1 MIELKYSLNFN
12 YSTYWYWLNRCTKL
26 RSIKNFHKMK
36 NDQIIVS
43 PHRDSY
49 FNWKLTGKILG
60 YLSILLSIVIGV
72 YFPPLCWKFQCK
84 KFAIAVIVMSGEFL
98 LSNSS
103 FFLLFYSVEVTA
115 FSESLSLQWRIFFH
129 ILVFHFLL
137 YFPIDFSS
145 CEKFLCM
152 HISILQNVHFLK
164 KACEVLHFCNIFV
177 AISITTCILPQNSHC
192 ANSAQRDNSY
202 FVVVVLKHMEN
213 QLLSVCA
220 VFINRGMN
228 MVRGKVF

>member
-98 LSNSS
+98 LFNSS
-103 FFLLFYSVEVTA
+103 FFYCFILLKWQLSVKA
-115 FSESLSLQWRIFFH
+115 
-129 ILVFHFLL
+129 FHFNEEFFS
-137 YFPIDFSS
+137 YFSISFPSIFSHWL
-145 CEKFLCM
+145 FLMWKVFVHAHFNIAKCTLFKK
-152 HISILQNVHFLK
+152 SLWSFAFLQYI
-164 KACEVLHFCNIFV
+164 CCN
-177 AISITTCILPQNSHC
+177 ITTCILPQNSHC